1 MLIIFLWPAPSSGT
15 SSYFVMP
22 TLGKYLVRLKWKDTG
37 DKISFLAKISLTG
50 FCCTWTCADHHRGR
64 KDRCDSMANPV
75 KLTQVSTSI
84 HDIVAALFVPLL
96 VILIILELTV
106 SPHRKLLISWFTGTI
121 SVKTSPPS
129 EPDKG

>member
-1 MLIIFLWPAPSSGT
+1 
-15 SSYFVMP
+15 MP
-22 TLGKYLVRLKWKDTG
+22 TLGKYLVRLKWKDTVKYLSSQKSALLAFIALG
-37 DKISFLAKISLTG
+37 LMLIITGAVKIGAIV
-50 FCCTWTCADHHRGR
+50 WQI
-64 KDRCDSMANPV
+64 PV

-96 VILIILELTV
+96 VIHIILALAV
-106 SPHRKLLISWFTGTI
+106 SSHRKLLISWFTDTI